1 MKIANLDSVSRQP
14 VEMEGATGGVCKQVP
29 VSGGDGSPL
38 MALRVFT
45 IEPGGHT
52 PYHRHSYEHINYIIS
67 GSGRLVDGEG
77 GSRPLVTG
85 DFALVLPDEQ
95 HQYRNPSTDQP
106 LVMIC
111 LVPREFE

>member
-1 MKIANLDSVSRQP
+1 MKIVSLDDVERQK
-14 VEMEGATGGVCKQVP
+14 VEMDGVLGACKQVP

-38 MALRVFT
+38 MALRVFS

-52 PYHRHSYEHINYIIS
+52 PRHRHPYEHINYIIS
-67 GSGRLVDGEG
+67 GSGFLKDQDGNDRL
-77 GSRPLVTG
+77 LKTG
-85 DFALVLPDEQ
+85 DFALVLPDEL
-95 HQYRNPSTDQP
+95 HQYRNGSSEEP

>member
-1 MKIANLDSVSRQP
+1 MKIVGLGDAEWQK
-14 VEMEGATGGVCKQVP
+14 VEMEGALGACKQVP

-45 IEPGGHT
+45 IEPGGNT
-52 PYHRHSYEHINYIIS
+52 PRHRHPYEHINYIIS
-67 GSGRLVDGEG
+67 GSGFLKDEAGCDRRL
-77 GSRPLVTG
+77 STG
-85 DFALVLPDEQ
+85 DFALVLPDEL
-95 HQYRNPSTDQP
+95 HQYRNDSTDRP